1 MMRIIDRY
9 IFREVLS
16 HALLGLGVFTFVI
29 FVPQLVQIMNVVAR
43 HSGDAHQIALLFL
56 SAFPRVLT
64 FSVPIGVLVGVL
76 IGLGRMSADSELI
89 AMNAAGMGLK
99 RILIPVG
106 VLALLAAGITLGMT
120 VWLGPI
126 SIRTLRA
133 LEERHFSTPG
143 WHGFGASQA

>member
-1 MMRIIDRY
+1 MRIIDRY
-9 IFREVLS
+9 IFREILS

-43 HSGDAHQIALLFL
+43 GSGDSRQVALLFF

-89 AMNAAGMGLK
+89 AMNAAGIGLK
-99 RILIPVG
+99 RLLVPVG
-106 VLALLAAGITLGMT
+106 PAGAIGHWAHAMHDGLARADLHPYHAFPGRSFAEHAGFL
-120 VWLGPI
+120 
-126 SIRTLRA
+126 
-133 LEERHFSTPG
+133 
-143 WHGFGASQA
+143 